1 MTTVIDERVVEMR
14 FNNED
19 FEKNVAQSMN
29 TLDNLKKSLNFDSA
43 NSLKDLGSAA
53 KGFSLSGITETITE
67 ATSKFSVFE
76 VAGITA
82 IANITN
88 KAVDFGL
95 SFAKSLSL
103 DQLSTG
109 MDKYAEKTTAIQTII
124 SATGASIEEVTEQI
138 DKLNWFTDETSYNLT
153 DMISNIA
160 KFTNSGIGLSDA
172 VTQMMGIATAAG
184 DAGKGVQGATHAM
197 EGFSKA
203 MSKQYMDQSS
213 WMWIRTSGI
222 DTIRFKDAM
231 LEAAVAAGTL
241 KKVGDGLYET
251 LKGNAVTAED
261 FATNLKDKWM
271 NAEVMQKGLA
281 VYGEFS
287 NRLQAV
293 MEDLEFEG
301 TTSDFMDVLDRYKTG
316 AIDASEAAKE
326 LDVSSQGL
334 KEILDELSSSEFEI
348 GEHAFKMSQEAKTFQ
363 EAIDSVK
370 DAVST
375 GWMTTFETIFGNY
388 EEAKKL
394 WTGLANDLWEAF
406 ASGGAERNEV
416 LAVWKQ
422 LGGRDS
428 LIKAAV
434 NFINLFVKPLSTVKS
449 AFKSMFPDVEGMG
462 QILFNLTEKF
472 REFTESIQPS
482 EETLKDIY
490 FIFKGL
496 FTVGKLL
503 GQVIFGVIKAII
515 PAARPFG
522 SILEMIIHFL
532 GYIGRV
538 IVALEQFI
546 GSTNIVQIV
555 LTALGT
561 LFANL
566 GNILKTIGTVLGG
579 AIIGGITLF
588 VNLISKAVTAISNFV
603 SKSGFLSRIF
613 TTIGNGINRV
623 KGFFNGF
630 NKSVETT
637 TTVVK
642 KMQENFSGANDVV
655 VKSGTLTRDAAEDF
669 EQAATPLEKLIKVLQ
684 QIGNTLKNVV
694 AIVIGA
700 FTAIGSGIATF
711 FTNFIARF
719 KAADI
724 TSKNFFDHIKALFT
738 AFLGALGDAGE
749 KIKVLFEA
757 LIGSEKFKGIA
768 DVIHK
773 VTEKIKELTSS
784 LDVGKIAAVAFAGTM
799 IMLVASLAKI
809 VQTVTETIG
818 SVKGVFDTINSVIKG
833 KFDKKKNTILELA
846 EAFAIIAGSL
856 VLLAAA
862 NENGEIKEVADAM
875 MALTIAFTICAAALK
890 GLDFLFAKFSNGV
903 KAPLISTSVLAL
915 AGSMAI
921 LAGAMYILNEIDI
934 KDGWRKKL
942 AIIGAML
949 LELVTAAALISRAA
963 PKLAKGSI
971 LLLALAGAMYIMIR
985 AFKEITSEDL
995 ANVEEN
1001 MVGFGLFFGAMSM
1014 MIAAAGRIKITSALS
1029 LLLVAKAIQIIMPEI
1044 KAAIKTMDDNGTFTR
1059 IIDGANKFVDKFKA
1073 WLNNLIETIGI
1084 VPVVLGAL
1092 GAIGTI
1098 VGGLTLL
1105 IPLFRAIGSI
1115 GNIFKGIG
1123 AAAAG
1128 IGIGIV
1134 FIVKA
1139 MQMLGELRKSM
1150 SPGQFQEIS
1159 RTIMLIM
1166 AVMGGVLALIQLMG
1180 VVSNIV
1186 GKRLLK
1192 WTDNI
1197 AVNFA
1202 GAAAAFVGI
1211 GASMVLIAVA
1221 MRIIAKI
1228 NQDDIV
1234 KTGLVLGS
1242 LMAVLALVVFAAGT
1256 VQKGIPAL
1264 MAMMGAVA
1272 ALAVLMAEMAIAMI
1286 IIKNSDPNLLW
1297 GAIGLVSGF
1306 MLLLAVVLGAASSIK
1321 SAMPVFA
1328 TLALII
1334 GSLAAIGAALYFL
1347 KGTKWEDLVGP
1358 VKAIGILLG
1367 LLTITVMILS
1377 HISSSISGTMGT
1389 IRTLIAI
1396 IGAIAVIGAVLY
1408 NLREVQW
1415 DSMIAVVKAIG
1426 LIMLE
1431 IAGLT
1436 AVFGILSRVFK
1447 NDLSNMFKFLALTLG
1462 SVVVIGVALAA
1473 LSQYTWEQ
1481 FVPTIKAIAI
1491 LMGVMAG
1498 FMLAVGLVA
1507 RFLVKDNMGEAIALM
1522 AGTLL
1527 SFIAV
1532 GTALYLLS
1540 NIEWD
1545 SLKGP
1550 LASITGVMGTMIGLI
1565 AVVGLITKL
1574 LGDWKKIGGALALM
1588 AGAIVTLAA
1597 VGYALATL
1605 SQIPVEDL
1613 MGAVGVMSLMMLA
1626 LTGLT
1631 AMMALITVV
1640 VGAVAGIFGGG
1651 AAGFFA
1657 VPALLISLGLAVL
1670 ALGYALQL
1678 AAGSVSIFAEGLGLL
1693 YDPLSQLST
1702 LDLPTIAGG
1711 LALLGASCLVLGVGL
1726 GIFGVGGLIGATAFF
1741 LLSGALWAFNAV
1753 AEQATEVLKELAQLD
1768 LGSIAKG
1775 FAEMGFS
1782 GLVLGI
1788 GAVGVMVFALAI
1800 NMLAKALEGLEST
1813 KDMFSNFFGDMQTS
1827 LTEGASK
1834 VAPVALVAATAI
1846 GKAFEKG
1853 WRTVLQWFSPPG
1865 IVVDFFADMGYA
1877 LSDNWELTRIAD
1889 GSAATIADVFKGS
1902 FQGGMDGLAEWFQS
1916 YLGGMFGMASNF
1928 IYKIRGLVNSTGQE
1942 ISQFGANGMPTDVIN
1957 KMYGG
1962 TATAS
1967 TFTDILKEQLNI
1979 GDDFFSMV
1987 DSGNYILEDFVEG
2000 LGGGTDA
2007 AEGFGDAM
2015 EGAGEKTGKAG
2026 KALKEFRDSLADTIS
2041 GQLDMF
2047 SKFEMKTGMTADT
2060 ILENMRSNIDGFA
2073 SWSHRM
2079 TVLSERFVEH
2089 GISDTL
2095 YKKLAEMG
2103 PKGYE
2108 TMNAIYQMTD
2118 DQLDELRDLWATGLT
2133 LPEGQADIVGAGY
2146 QYMGEMAVQGFSDA
2160 LNDHKAAH
2168 EAAHGL
2174 GKAALDGLSEVLKVH
2189 SPSKATEEIGYNL
2202 IEGLRNG
2209 IDSVYGQ
2216 GILYFAVKHVSDYI
2230 LTLFNENFSEEIMSE
2245 VGSSLLTNMF
2255 TDFLETMAGEET
2267 NPVIQAFVTSLSMF
2281 EAVDEALTLFAEH
2294 VKEMIYE
2301 LWEISGDE
2309 EPSAWVSRL
2318 IQYSF
2323 IQAIV
2328 TALDDYFVLFI
2339 APAILNF
2346 CHEIIDKILFTWQM
2360 GARDEM
2366 QRSEVFYHIG
2376 LMAMQGLYDGIL
2388 EKGQECIALAGEIAE
2403 ECVNIMNSAF
2413 ENGSPSKLTRQ
2424 MGIFVMEG
2432 LSIGFNDGAENVYK
2446 AAQSVADGSI
2456 EVLGSG
2462 MGRLQDVINEG
2473 IDFNPVITPMLDLS
2487 YIRSQ
2492 MDELNAMMNNPY
2504 YGYGQNGGNF
2514 SSNPESAQQI
2524 NFTQNNYSPKALSRY
2539 EIYRQTK
2546 NQLSTIRKVVSG

>member
-19 FEKNVAQSMN
+19 FERNVAQSMN
-29 TLDNLKKSLNFDSA
+29 TLDKLKQSLNFDSA
-43 NSLKDLGSAA
+43 NSLKELGSAA
-53 KGFSLSGITETITE
+53 KGFSLAGITETIAE
-67 ATSKFSVFE
+67 ATSKFSAFE
-76 VAGITA
+76 IAGITA
-82 IANITN
+82 LANLTN

-95 SFAKSLSL
+95 SFVKSVSL
-103 DQLSTG
+103 DQVSTG

-124 SATGASIEEVTEQI
+124 SATGAEIGEVTEQI

-203 MSKQYMDQSS
+203 MSKGYMDQSS

-222 DTIRFKDAM
+222 DTIRFKEAM

-241 KKVGDGLYET
+241 KEAGDGLYET
-251 LKGNAVTAED
+251 MEGNLVTAED

-271 NAEVMQKGLA
+271 NKEVMEQGLA
-281 VYGEFS
+281 VFGEFS
-287 NRLQAV
+287 NRLQQV
-293 MEDLEFEG
+293 MTDLEFEG

-334 KEILDELSSSEFEI
+334 KEVLDELSTSEFEI
-348 GEHAFKMSQEAKTFQ
+348 GEHAFKMSQEAKTFR

-434 NFINLFVKPLSTVKS
+434 NFINLFVKPLSTIKS

-462 QILFNLTEKF
+462 QILFDLTEKF
-472 REFTESIQPS
+472 RQFTESIQPS

-522 SILEMIIHFL
+522 SLLEMIIHFL

-579 AIIGGITLF
+579 TIVGGITLF

-669 EQAATPLEKLIKVLQ
+669 KKAATPLEKLIKVLQ

-694 AIVIGA
+694 SIVIGA
-700 FTAIGSGIATF
+700 FTAIGAGIATF

-784 LDVGKIAAVAFAGTM
+784 LDVGKIAAVAFAATM
-799 IMLVASLAKI
+799 VMLVASLAKI
-809 VQTVTETIG
+809 VQTVTETVG
-818 SVKGVFDTINSVIKG
+818 SIKGVFDTINSVIKG
-833 KFDKKKNTILELA
+833 KFNKKKNTILELA

-875 MALTIAFTICAAALK
+875 MTLTIAFTVCAAALK
-890 GLDFLFAKFSNGV
+890 GLDFLFAKFSSGI

-934 KDGWRKKL
+934 KDDWRKKL

-949 LELVTAAALISRAA
+949 LELVVAAALISKMA
-963 PKLAKGSI
+963 PKLAKGSV
-971 LLLALAGAMYIMIR
+971 LLLALAGSMYIMIK

-1001 MVGFGLFFGAMSM
+1001 MVGFGLFFGAMSL

-1029 LLLVAKAIQIIMPEI
+1029 LLLVAKAIQTIMPQLKE
-1044 KAAIKTMDDNGTFTR
+1044 AIKTIDDNGTFSK
-1059 IIDGANKFVDKFKA
+1059 ILDSANKFFDKLKA
-1073 WLNNLIETIGI
+1073 WFKNLVDTIGVI
-1084 VPVVLGAL
+1084 GTTIGAL
-1092 GAIGTI
+1092 AAIGTI
-1098 VGGLTLL
+1098 VGSISLL
-1105 IPLFRAIGSI
+1105 IALFKAIGEM
-1115 GNIFKGIG
+1115 GNLLKGVG
-1123 AAAAG
+1123 MAAAG
-1128 IGIGIV
+1128 IGVGIV
-1134 FIVKA
+1134 LIANAMKKFAEIKKDMSAEDFKAIGDAIKGFIVA
-1139 MQMLGELRKSM
+1139 MGIALG
-1150 SPGQFQEIS
+1150 
-1159 RTIMLIM
+1159 
-1166 AVMGGVLALIQLMG
+1166 AIQLMG
-1180 VVSNIV
+1180 VLSNLA
-1186 GKRLLK
+1186 GKKLLK

-1202 GAAAAFVGI
+1202 AAAAAFVGI
-1211 GASMVLIAVA
+1211 GVSMVLIATA
-1221 MRIIAKI
+1221 MRIVSKI

-1234 KTGLVLGS
+1234 RVGTVIGALMVVLG
-1242 LMAVLALVVFAAGT
+1242 VVVFASGT
-1256 VQKGIPAL
+1256 VKKAIPAV

-1272 ALAVLMAEMAIAMI
+1272 ALAVMLAELAIASLL
-1286 IIKNSDPNLLW
+1286 IKNIDADTLW

-1328 TLALII
+1328 TLALIV
-1334 GSLAAIGAALYFL
+1334 GSLAAIGTALYFL
-1347 KGTKWEDLVGP
+1347 KDTSWESLVGP
-1358 VKAIGILLG
+1358 VSAIGILLAA
-1367 LLTITVMILS
+1367 LTVSVMILS
-1377 HISSSISGTMGT
+1377 KLDTNLASAMATTKLLVG
-1389 IRTLIAI
+1389 
-1396 IGAIAVIGAVLY
+1396 VIGALVAIGGVLY
-1408 NLREVQW
+1408 ILRDIPWSSLGPIVA
-1415 DSMIAVVKAIG
+1415 SVG
-1426 LIMLE
+1426 LVMLE
-1431 IAGLT
+1431 LAGLT
-1436 AVFGILSRVFK
+1436 AIFGVLAKAFK
-1447 NDLSNMFKFLALTLG
+1447 NDLRNMFKLMAASLG
-1462 SVVVIGVALAA
+1462 NLVLIGVVLTS
-1473 LSQYTWEQ
+1473 LSSITWEQ
-1481 FVPTIKAIAI
+1481 FTPTLKAIGAV
-1491 LMGVMAG
+1491 MGMMSVM
-1498 FMLAVGLVA
+1498 MLAVALVA
-1507 RFLVKDNMGEAIALM
+1507 KFLAKDNMGTVIGLM
-1522 AGTLL
+1522 VGMFVSLA
-1527 SFIAV
+1527 AV
-1532 GTALYLLS
+1532 GTALYVLS
-1540 NIEWD
+1540 DIPWEE
-1545 SLKGP
+1545 LKGP

-1574 LGDWKKIGGALALM
+1574 LGDWKRIGGALALM
-1588 AGAIVTLAA
+1588 AGAIASLAA
-1597 VGYALATL
+1597 VGYALASL
-1605 SQIPVEDL
+1605 SEIPAEDL
-1613 MGAVGVMSLMMLA
+1613 MKAAGAMSLMMLA

-1631 AMMALITVV
+1631 ALMSIITVV
-1640 VGAVAGIFGGG
+1640 VGAIAGIFGGG

-1657 VPALLISLGLAVL
+1657 VPALLISLGIAVV

-1678 AAGSVSIFAEGLGLL
+1678 AAGSVSIFAEGLGKL

-1711 LALLGASCLVLGVGL
+1711 LTLLGGACLVLGIGMGV
-1726 GIFGVGGLIGATAFF
+1726 FGVGGILGATAFF
-1741 LLSGALWAFNAV
+1741 LLAASLSAFSGV
-1753 AEQATEVLKELAQLD
+1753 AETVTPILQTLAGLD
-1768 LGSIAKG
+1768 LGGIAKG
-1775 FAEMGFS
+1775 FAEMGLA

-1788 GAVGVMVFALAI
+1788 GATGVLIFALAI
-1800 NMLAKALEGLEST
+1800 NMLAKALENLKNT
-1813 KDMFSNFFGDMQTS
+1813 KDTLSNFFNDVGTS
-1827 LTEGASK
+1827 LTSGASR
-1834 VAPVALVAATAI
+1834 VSGIAQAAGSTIA
-1846 GKAFEKG
+1846 KAFEKG

-1865 IVVDFFADMGYA
+1865 IVVEFFKDMGYA
-1877 LSDNWELTRIAD
+1877 LSDNWELTNIAD
-1889 GSAATIADVFKGS
+1889 GSAASIAEVFTGS
-1902 FQGGMDGLAEWFQS
+1902 FKEGMGGLAEWFSS

-1928 IYKIRGLVNSTGQE
+1928 VYKIRGLVNSTGQE

-1979 GDDFFSMV
+1979 GDGFFSMV
-1987 DSGNYILEDFVEG
+1987 DSGNYILDEFVEG
-2000 LGGGTDA
+2000 LTQGEDA
-2007 AEGFGDAM
+2007 AGGFGDAM
-2015 EGAGEKTGKAG
+2015 EEAGEKTGKAG
-2026 KALKEFRDSLADTIS
+2026 KALSEFKDSLADTIS

-2047 SKFEMKTGMTADT
+2047 SKFEMKTGTTADT

-2118 DQLDELRDLWATGLT
+2118 EQLEELRGLWETGLT
-2133 LPEGQADIVGAGY
+2133 LPEGQADIVASGY
-2146 QYMGEMAVQGFSDA
+2146 QYMGEMSVMGFSNA

-2174 GKAALDGLSEVLKVH
+2174 GKAALDGLAEALQVH
-2189 SPSKATEEIGYNL
+2189 SPSKATEQIGNYL
-2202 IEGLRNG
+2202 VEGLARG
-2209 IDSVYGQ
+2209 LDSVYGE
-2216 GILYFAVKHVSDYI
+2216 GILYFAVKHVTEYI
-2230 LTLFNENFSEEIMSE
+2230 MELFNENFSEDNMTEMGGNLLE
-2245 VGSSLLTNMF
+2245 SLF
-2255 TDFLETMAGEET
+2255 TSMLGGEDVEN
-2267 NPVIQAFVTSLSMF
+2267 NPIITAFANSLMTF
-2281 EAVDEALTLFAEH
+2281 DVLDEAFIVFTEH
-2294 VKEMIYE
+2294 VMELLNTFFEMADSE
-2301 LWEISGDE
+2301 S
-2309 EPSAWVSRL
+2309 PSMLFFRIA
-2318 IQYSF
+2318 QMCYQGFYDSF
-2323 IQAIV
+2323 IQNLILIQLAIIFFGMMV
-2328 TALDDYFVLFI
+2328 RTYIEDEDLPGTFYNIGMYAVQGMAQGIRDYIPEAV
-2339 APAILNF
+2339 AA
-2346 CHEIIDKILFTWQM
+2346 
-2360 GARDEM
+2360 
-2366 QRSEVFYHIG
+2366 
-2376 LMAMQGLYDGIL
+2376 
-2388 EKGQECIALAGEIAE
+2388 AE
-2403 ECVNIMNSAF
+2403 ELAAAVTEAAQIKLNIN
-2413 ENGSPSKLTRQ
+2413 SPSKVFIGIGHSVGEGFV
-2424 MGIFVMEG
+2424 MGIR
-2432 LSIGFNDGAENVYK
+2432 DGARNVYN
-2446 AAQSVADGSI
+2446 AAADLAENGI
-2456 EVLGSG
+2456 DGAGSG
-2462 MGRLQDVINEG
+2462 MGRLQDIINEG
-2473 IDFNPVITPMLDLS
+2473 LDFNPVITPMLDLS
-2487 YIRSQ
+2487 LIRSQ
-2492 MDELNAMMNNPY
+2492 MDELNAMMTDPY
-2504 YGYGQNGGNF
+2504 YGQNVGNF
-2514 SSNPESAQQI
+2514 TGDPNAQTI

>member
-67 ATSKFSVFE
+67 ATSKFSAFE

-124 SATGASIEEVTEQI
+124 SATGASIDEVTEQI

-222 DTIRFKDAM
+222 DTIRFKEAM
-231 LEAAVAAGTL
+231 LDAAVAVGTL
-241 KKVGDGLYET
+241 KEAGDGLYET
-251 LKGNAVTAED
+251 MEGNLVTAED

-271 NAEVMQKGLA
+271 NAEVMERGLA

-348 GEHAFKMSQEAKTFQ
+348 GEHAFKMSQEAKTFR

-434 NFINLFVKPLSTVKS
+434 NFINLFVKPLSTIKS

-522 SILEMIIHFL
+522 SLLEMIIHFL

-579 AIIGGITLF
+579 TIIGGITLF

-655 VKSGTLTRDAAEDF
+655 VKSGTLTRDAAENF
-669 EQAATPLEKLIKVLQ
+669 EKAATPLEKLIKVLQ

-694 AIVIGA
+694 SIVIGA
-700 FTAIGSGIATF
+700 FTTIGSGIATF
-711 FTNFIARF
+711 FTSFIARF

-799 IMLVASLAKI
+799 VMLVASLAKI
-809 VQTVTETIG
+809 VQTVTETVG

-833 KFDKKKNTILELA
+833 KFNKKKNTILELA
-846 EAFAIIAGSL
+846 EAFALIAGSL

-875 MALTIAFTICAAALK
+875 MSLTIAFTICAAALK
-890 GLDFLFAKFSNGV
+890 GLDFLFAKFSSGI

-915 AGSMAI
+915 AGSIAI
-921 LAGAMYILNEIDI
+921 LAGAMYILNEIEI
-934 KDGWRKKL
+934 KDDWRKKL

-949 LELVTAAALISRAA
+949 LELVVAAALISKMA

-971 LLLALAGAMYIMIR
+971 LLLALAGSMYIMIK

-1001 MVGFGLFFGAMSM
+1001 MVGFGLFFGAMSL

-1029 LLLVAKAIQIIMPEI
+1029 LLLVAKAIQMIMPQL
-1044 KAAIKTMDDNGTFTR
+1044 KAAIKTIDDNGTFSKILDAT
-1059 IIDGANKFVDKFKA
+1059 NKFFDRLKA
-1073 WLNNLIETIGI
+1073 WFKHLVDTIGVI
-1084 VPVVLGAL
+1084 GTTIGAL
-1092 GAIGTI
+1092 AAIGTI
-1098 VGGLTLL
+1098 VGSISLL
-1105 IPLFRAIGSI
+1105 ISLFKAIGAM
-1115 GNIFKGIG
+1115 GNLLKGVG
-1123 AAAAG
+1123 MAAAG
-1128 IGIGIV
+1128 IGVGIV
-1134 FIVKA
+1134 LIANAMKKFAEIKKDMSAEDFKAIGDVIKGFIVA
-1139 MQMLGELRKSM
+1139 MGIALG
-1150 SPGQFQEIS
+1150 
-1159 RTIMLIM
+1159 
-1166 AVMGGVLALIQLMG
+1166 AIQLMG
-1180 VVSNIV
+1180 VLSNLA
-1186 GKRLLK
+1186 GKKLLK

-1202 GAAAAFVGI
+1202 AAAAAFVGI
-1211 GASMVLIAVA
+1211 GVSMVLIATA
-1221 MRIIAKI
+1221 MRIVSKI

-1234 KTGLVLGS
+1234 RVGAVIGALMVVLGI
-1242 LMAVLALVVFAAGT
+1242 VVFASGT
-1256 VQKGIPAL
+1256 VKKAIPAV

-1272 ALAVLMAEMAIAMI
+1272 ALAVMLAELAIASLL
-1286 IIKNSDPNLLW
+1286 IKNTDADTLW
-1297 GAIGLVSGF
+1297 GAIGLISGF
-1306 MLLLAVVLGAASSIK
+1306 MLLLSVVLGAASTIK
-1321 SAMPVFA
+1321 SSLPIFA
-1328 TLALII
+1328 TLALIVGSIAVI
-1334 GSLAAIGAALYFL
+1334 GTALYFL
-1347 KGTKWEDLVGP
+1347 KDTPWDSLVGP
-1358 VKAIGILLG
+1358 VKAMGILLG
-1367 LLTITVMILS
+1367 LLTISVMVLS
-1377 HISSSISGTMGT
+1377 KVNAN
-1389 IRTLIAI
+1389 IADAMATSRLL
-1396 IGAIAVIGAVLY
+1396 IGAIAALIAIGGVLY
-1408 NLREVQW
+1408 YLKDTPWSSLGPV
-1415 DSMIAVVKAIG
+1415 IAAVG
-1426 LIMLE
+1426 LVMLE
-1431 IAGLT
+1431 VAGLM
-1436 AVFGILSRVFK
+1436 AVFGILAKVFK
-1447 NDLSNMFKFLALTLG
+1447 KDMSTIFGLMALSLG
-1462 SVVVIGVALAA
+1462 SLVLIGVALVE
-1473 LSQYTWEQ
+1473 LSKYTWEQ
-1481 FVPTIKAIAI
+1481 FLPTIQAVIA
-1491 LMGVMAG
+1491 LMGTMAG
-1498 FMLAVGLVA
+1498 FMLVVGLVSK
-1507 RFLVKDNMGEAIALM
+1507 FLVKDNMAPAITLM

-1527 SFIAV
+1527 SLVAV
-1532 GTALYLLS
+1532 GTALYVLS
-1540 NIEWD
+1540 DIPWD

-1550 LASITGVMGTMIGLI
+1550 LMSITGVMGTMIGLI

-1588 AGAIVTLAA
+1588 AGAIVSLVA
-1597 VGYALATL
+1597 VAYELTKL
-1605 SQIPVEDL
+1605 SEIPAEDL
-1613 MGAVGVMSLMMLA
+1613 MGAVGAMTLMMLA

-1631 AMMALITVV
+1631 ALMSIITVV
-1640 VGAVAGIFGGG
+1640 VGAIAGIFGGG

-1657 VPALLISLGLAVL
+1657 VPALLISLGIAVV

-1678 AAGSVSIFAEGLGLL
+1678 AAGSVSIFAEGLGKL
-1693 YDPLSQLST
+1693 YDPLSQLAT

-1711 LALLGASCLVLGVGL
+1711 LALLGGACLALGIGLGV
-1726 GIFGVGGLIGATAFF
+1726 FGVGGILGATAFF
-1741 LLSGALWAFNAV
+1741 LLAASLSAFSGV
-1753 AEQATEVLKELAQLD
+1753 AETVTPILQTLAGLD
-1768 LGSIAKG
+1768 LGGIAKG
-1775 FAEMGFS
+1775 FAEMGLA

-1788 GAVGVMVFALAI
+1788 GATGVLIFALAI
-1800 NMLAKALEGLEST
+1800 NMLAKALENLKNT
-1813 KDMFSNFFGDMQTS
+1813 KDTLSNFFNDVGTS
-1827 LTEGASK
+1827 LTSGASR
-1834 VAPVALVAATAI
+1834 VSGIAQAAGSAI
-1846 GKAFEKG
+1846 AKAFEKG

-1877 LSDNWELTRIAD
+1877 LSDNWELTNIAD
-1889 GSAATIADVFKGS
+1889 GSAATIAGVFKES
-1902 FQGGMDGLAEWFQS
+1902 FQGGMDGLAEWFSS

-1928 IYKIRGLVNSTGQE
+1928 MYKIRGLVNSTGQE

-1957 KMYGG
+1957 KMNGG

-1967 TFTDILKEQLNI
+1967 SFTDILKEQLNI
-1979 GDDFFSMV
+1979 GDDFFGMV
-1987 DSGNYILEDFVEG
+1987 DSGNYILDDFVEG
-2000 LGGGTDA
+2000 LGGGADA
-2007 AEGFGDAM
+2007 AEGFGGAM
-2015 EGAGEKTGKAG
+2015 EEAGEKTGKAG

-2060 ILENMRSNIDGFA
+2060 VLENMRSNIDGFA

-2118 DQLDELRDLWATGLT
+2118 NQLDELRDLWATGLT

-2174 GKAALDGLSEVLKVH
+2174 GKAALDGLREALDIH
-2189 SPSKATEEIGYNL
+2189 SPSQEGFKIGVLTVDGYGLGLTSASAMAMLELCIGQLTSKILELLNEGLSEEVLEETGTGFLENLFTSMLGGEDAENNPIISAFANSLLSFEVLDEAFIEFTEHVMELLNTFFEMDDSESPSMLFYRIAQMCYQGLHDSMIENIITVQLAVIYFGLMFKSYIDQEDLPGYAYDVGMNIALGLAQGISDYADKAIQAATE
-2202 IEGLRNG
+2202 
-2209 IDSVYGQ
+2209 
-2216 GILYFAVKHVSDYI
+2216 
-2230 LTLFNENFSEEIMSE
+2230 
-2245 VGSSLLTNMF
+2245 
-2255 TDFLETMAGEET
+2255 MA
-2267 NPVIQAFVTSLSMF
+2267 
-2281 EAVDEALTLFAEH
+2281 EAV
-2294 VKEMIYE
+2294 M
-2301 LWEISGDE
+2301 EI
-2309 EPSAWVSRL
+2309 
-2318 IQYSF
+2318 
-2323 IQAIV
+2323 
-2328 TALDDYFVLFI
+2328 
-2339 APAILNF
+2339 
-2346 CHEIIDKILFTWQM
+2346 
-2360 GARDEM
+2360 
-2366 QRSEVFYHIG
+2366 
-2376 LMAMQGLYDGIL
+2376 
-2388 EKGQECIALAGEIAE
+2388 LAVVPVVE
-2403 ECVNIMNSAF
+2403 
-2413 ENGSPSKLTRQ
+2413 SPSKRA
-2424 MGIFVMEG
+2424 MGIGRYISEG
-2432 LSIGFNDGAENVYK
+2432 YAIGISDGAENVYN
-2446 AAQSVADGSI
+2446 AAKSVAEGSI
-2456 EVLGSG
+2456 EGLEGN
-2462 MGRLQDVINEG
+2462 MGRLQDILNEG
-2473 IDFNPVITPMLDLS
+2473 LDLNPVITPMLDLS
-2487 YIRSQ
+2487 FIRSQ
-2492 MDELNAMMNNPY
+2492 MDELNAMMSDPT
-2504 YGYGQNGGNF
+2504 YGYGQNEGNF
-2514 SSNPESAQQI
+2514 SSNPEGQVI
-2524 NFTQNNYSPKALSRY
+2524 NYTQNNYSPKALSRY
-2539 EIYRQTK
+2539 DIYRQTK
-2546 NQLSTIRKVVSG
+2546 NQLSTIRKVVTG